1 MLALQSKS
9 LLKFVVK
16 ASKLPLKA
24 IHRCGSL
31 FSKTLITIPLI
42 QGTTVSAQFNLDEI
56 DNIKNHMSR
65 YRITANDVK
74 HPILLRSS
82 LHEYPILSIF
92 GQSAPGSG
100 VIIANQGKT
109 YYAITAYHVV
119 KESLKEKIEIQT
131 IDSILHSGEVIDF
144 STSIDAALIKF
155 ESEKFYYPAFIDP
168 PTKASPGLK
177 SIVSG
182 YALGNNDINTRTLR
196 SSRGEIIAIANN
208 NKSGYNIIYN
218 NATNVGMS
226 GGGVFLRWHDE
237 LSSGANRGNEK
248 QCGFLPIP
256 PLVAI
261 HGRAESYRHHGKSGA
276 NAGISILDIFREFKD
291 ELAIEGIKVIPSWQN
306 TRLYKDACDLRK
318 LEENKLYQK

>member
-1 MLALQSKS
+1 M
-9 LLKFVVK
+9 K
-16 ASKLPLKA
+16 ASNSPLKIIHKCLPLASKILVA
-24 IHRCGSL
+24 IL
-31 FSKTLITIPLI
+31 LI

-56 DNIKNHMSR
+56 DNTQNHKSR
-65 YRITANDVK
+65 YKITSNDVK
-74 HPILLRSS
+74 HPILLRST

-100 VIIANQGKT
+100 VIIANLGEI

-119 KESLKEKIEIQT
+119 KDSLNEKIEIQS
-131 IDSILHSGEVIDF
+131 IDGVLHSGEVIHF
-144 STSIDAALIKF
+144 SASIDTALIKF
-155 ESEKFYYPAFIDP
+155 KSKKFYYPAFIDP
-168 PTKASPGLK
+168 STKARPGLK

-182 YALGNNDINTRTLR
+182 YALGNNDIKTRTLR
-196 SSRGEIIAIANN
+196 SSRGEIIAIANSN
-208 NKSGYNIIYN
+208 ESGYNIIYN

-237 LSSGANRGNEK
+237 LSSGVNRGNEK
-248 QCGFLPIP
+248 QCGFLPIS

-261 HGRAESYRHHGKSGA
+261 HGRAESYRHLGKSGA
-276 NAGISILDIFREFKD
+276 NVGISIFDILREFKD
-291 ELAIEGIKVIPSWQN
+291 ELVIEGIKVLPSWQN